1 MMTWAELNEV
11 RDLNKAIEDVTKE
24 IDMLHLS
31 LALKIPERDGMP
43 KAKPLN
49 SRVERIAIRIT
60 DAENKLAELKK
71 LLEDAIPRLE
81 NKIRAEIKDTT
92 ARTLFIFRYIDC
104 MYFLDI
110 GFAMGYSE
118 RHIYYL
124 HKITG
129 EKIVS
134 DWY

>member
-104 MYFLDI
+104 MYFRDI

-118 RHIYYL
+118 AHIYFL
-124 HKITG
+124 HRLTG
-129 EKIVS
+129 EKIIS
-134 DWY
+134 DWM